1 MINFV
6 ICVKHPDN
14 CYSYETT
21 WQLLRN
27 TLYSV
32 CNQTDKNF
40 KVLIIANKI
49 LDNFEDDKNIFNVEF
64 IEVDF
69 LPPKMGKKL
78 KQDHVN
84 TGMEAIRFD
93 RGSKYVRALYHLS
106 LNKSK
111 EKEYVMFVD
120 ADDFISCN
128 LAKYINENQNY
139 DLMGIYKSYFL
150 LDSKRISLIDVFNLL
165 CGTSNV
171 MNLEYLLDE
180 LYFEG
185 LNKDNITQSDIF
197 NCSKEYYLKFIVGS
211 HKHTL
216 KYFSV
221 KNNVEILDVN
231 FPAAIYNCS
240 HNEQHSAINAETTA
254 NHRNFIISNLTDEI
268 KKEFN
273 IKLL

>member
-14 CYSYETT
+14 CYSYKTT

-40 KVLIIANKI
+40 KVLIVTNKI
-49 LDNFEDDKNIFNVEF
+49 LDNFENDKNIFNVEF
-64 IEVDF
+64 IEVNF
-69 LPPKMGKKL
+69 PPTKKAR
-78 KQDHVN
+78 KNQDHVV
-84 TGMEAIRFD
+84 TGMEAIRCD
-93 RGSKYVRALYHLS
+93 RGTKYVRALYHLS

-150 LDSKRISLIDVFNLL
+150 FDSKNVSLIDTFSLI
-165 CGTSNV
+165 CGTSNI

-180 LYFEG
+180 LHFEG
-185 LNKDNITQSDIF
+185 LNKDNITQSDMF
-197 NCSKEYYLKFIVGS
+197 NCSKEYYLKFIIGS
-211 HKHTL
+211 HKQTL

-221 KNNVEILDVN
+221 KNDVDILDVN

-240 HNEQHSAINAETTA
+240 HNEQHSGTSSDVAAKD
-254 NHRNFIISNLTDEI
+254 RNFVINNLTDEM

>member
-40 KVLIIANKI
+40 KVLIVTNKI
-49 LDNFEDDKNIFNVEF
+49 LDDFENDKNIFNVEF

-69 LPPKMGKKL
+69 PPPPTAGKN
-78 KQDHVN
+78 HVR

-111 EKEYVMFVD
+111 EKEHVMFVD

-139 DLMGIYKSYFL
+139 DLMAIYKSYCL
-150 LDSKRISLIDVFNLL
+150 INSKKISLIDDFNLHAFSY
-165 CGTSNV
+165 TSI

-180 LYFEG
+180 LHFEG

-197 NCSKEYYLKFIVGS
+197 NCSKEYYLKFIIGS
-211 HKHTL
+211 HEQTL

-221 KNNVEILDVN
+221 KNNAKILDVN

-240 HNEQHSAINAETTA
+240 HNEQHSSTSWFDDVSKHRSFVIN
-254 NHRNFIISNLTDEI
+254 NLTDEI

>member
-14 CYSYETT
+14 CYSYKTT
-21 WQLLRN
+21 WQLLKN

-40 KVLIIANKI
+40 KVLIVANKI

-69 LPPKMGKKL
+69 PPPPTAGKN
-78 KQDHVN
+78 HVR
-84 TGMEAIRFD
+84 TGMKAIRFD

-111 EKEYVMFVD
+111 EKEHVMFVD

-139 DLMGIYKSYFL
+139 DLMAIYKSYCL
-150 LDSKRISLIDVFNLL
+150 INSKKISLIDDFNLHAFSYT
-165 CGTSNV
+165 GI

-180 LYFEG
+180 LHFEG

-197 NCSKEYYLKFIVGS
+197 NCSKEYYLKFIIGS
-211 HKHTL
+211 HEQTL

-221 KNNVEILDVN
+221 KNNAKILDVN

-240 HNEQHSAINAETTA
+240 HNEQHSSTSWFDDVSK
-254 NHRNFIISNLTDEI
+254 HRNFIISNLTDEI

>member
-14 CYSYETT
+14 CYSYKTT
-21 WQLLRN
+21 WQLLKN

-40 KVLIIANKI
+40 KVLIVANKI

-69 LPPKMGKKL
+69 PPPPTAGKN
-78 KQDHVN
+78 HVR
-84 TGMEAIRFD
+84 TGMKAIRFD

-150 LDSKRISLIDVFNLL
+150 LDLKRISLFDTFNLI
-165 CGTSNV
+165 CGTSNI

-180 LYFEG
+180 LHFEG
-185 LNKDNITQSDIF
+185 LNKDDITQSDIF
-197 NCSKEYYLKFIVGS
+197 NCSKEYYLKFIIGT
-211 HKHTL
+211 HEKTL

-221 KNNVEILDVN
+221 KNNAKILDVN

-240 HNEQHSAINAETTA
+240 HNEQHSSISWFDDVSKY
-254 NHRNFIISNLTDEI
+254 RSFVISNPTDEI